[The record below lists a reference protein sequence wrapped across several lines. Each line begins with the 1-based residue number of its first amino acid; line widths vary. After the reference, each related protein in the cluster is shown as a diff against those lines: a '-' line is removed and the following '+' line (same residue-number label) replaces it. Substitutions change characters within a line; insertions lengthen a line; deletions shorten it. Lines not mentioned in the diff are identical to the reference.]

1 MPIDLI
7 GRLARR
13 VAPFVARRPSQK
25 RRKGLRWAAQNERKK
40 ATKNEPKKGSMKR
53 QLECLCPEWTI
64 VIGPGR
70 HHHRLTLK
78 DRQQWRQVERE
89 ANGGFGTQQLHM
101 PSNRQ
106 AGHGPR
112 VSLAFFQSAPSCERI
127 VSASSS
133 LTPSIDSIQ
142 AIDGSVVLNP
152 FVSAIFFQGFLIS
165 ASS

>member
-1 MPIDLI
+1 LLHV
-7 GRLARR
+7 GRAR
-13 VAPFVARRPSQK
+13 
-25 RRKGLRWAAQNERKK
+25 NEEKDCDGRHKTRGKK
-40 ATKNEPKKGSMKR
+40 ATKKESKKGSMKR

-78 DRQQWRQVERE
+78 DCEQWRQVERE
-89 ANGGFGTQQLHM
+89 ANGGFGTQQRLHM

-106 AGHGPR
+106 AGSRATCVAG
-112 VSLAFFQSAPSCERI
+112 FYFQSAPSSERI

-142 AIDGSVVLNP
+142 AIDGSVVRNP
-152 FVSAIFFQGFLIS
+152 FVSAIFPRIS
-165 ASS
+165 HLSVKLSALES